1 MFRNLGK
8 RLLRA
13 ATVAEL
19 ESRGNTDFSS
29 RSRGQRSHAF
39 LSSRG
44 YNPVREGLY
53 AGRRSPPGKRNKTEW
68 AWPRL
73 PPTPAPRVSSSLDG
87 TSEPPYC
94 NSNSKPGRRPPSR
107 SRNAVGP
114 EGLFSHLS
122 WTAVVG
128 QGPIRKVTNPMT

>member
-8 RLLRA
+8 RLWRA

-19 ESRGNTDFSS
+19 GSRGYLDFSS
-29 RSRGQRSHAF
+29 RSRGQKSHAY

-44 YNPVREGLY
+44 CNPVREGLY

-73 PPTPAPRVSSSLDG
+73 PPTPAATVISSQYA
-87 TSEPPYC
+87 TSESPHC

-107 SRNAVGP
+107 SRTAVGP
-114 EGLFSHLS
+114 EGLFSHFS

-128 QGPIRKVTNPMT
+128 QGPIRKSD